1 MPRGSTRMKTSSG
14 RRSGYCMK
22 IGIAD
27 SGWLAGW
34 VVWVGWVVW
43 AGLSGRT
50 TGRKR
55 LGLACHGGG
64 PVDAGLG
71 SLLVV
76 HWWSIGGAVM
86 QRCRGAGAHPR
97 CKVQS
102 CVEEGIHYCI
112 GCNMAQARV
121 SSQLLPNRAR
131 PLSETDLDM
140 YTLASY

>member
-1 MPRGSTRMKTSSG
+1 MSG
-14 RRSGYCMK
+14 C
-22 IGIAD
+22 
-27 SGWLAGW
+27 LA
-34 VVWVGWVVW
+34 VWQNDW
-43 AGLSGRT
+43 
-50 TGRKR
+50 RKR

-76 HWWSIGGAVM
+76 HWYSGAG
-86 QRCRGAGAHPR
+86 GAGAQPR

-112 GCNMAQARV
+112 GCNVAQARV
-121 SSQLLPNRAR
+121 SSQLVPDRAR